1 MKLKWKNALM
11 AVLAI
16 AGLAFSGQAS
26 AAVRNVN
33 VMCAKTNTGNYF
45 PVVRISMIAA
55 IDGGDTF
62 EIVLKDGQGEAGIKS
77 ITFEK
82 HQESIDF
89 DKYKI
94 PTSSYPYIDMSKKI
108 HLMTNTGQ
116 YFTFKSL
123 PTLQP
128 KDDTT
133 FDIIF
138 DGQAVATNVAKL
150 WFYRGN
156 NPEEHIK
163 DGIFTPVVEEE
174 KLQLMSPVSY
184 QLQLSGCGE
193 ATKAV
198 VYSVGGKQVAEAGV
212 SYGTTTIQV
221 GHLTTGVYIV
231 KVGNKSLKF
240 VKK

>member
-1 MKLKWKNALM
+1 MKLKWKNVLM
-11 AVLAI
+11 TVLTC
-16 AGLAFSGQAS
+16 AGLAMAGEAS
-26 AAVRNVN
+26 AAVSNVQ

-45 PVVRISMIAA
+45 PVVRISLIAA

-62 EIVLKDGQGEAGIKS
+62 EIVMKDGQGEAGIKS

-89 DKYKI
+89 SKYKV
-94 PTSSYPYIDMSKKI
+94 PTTSYPSPDFSKKI

-128 KDDTT
+128 KDDSR
-133 FDIIF
+133 FDVIF
-138 DGQAVATNVAKL
+138 DGKAVATNVGKV
-150 WFYRGN
+150 WFYRGD
-156 NPEEHIK
+156 NPDAHLG

-174 KLQLMSPVSY
+174 KLQLMSPVDY
-184 QLQLSGCGE
+184 QLQLSGCGD
-193 ATKAV
+193 ASQAV
-198 VYSVGGKQVAEAGV
+198 VYSVGGKQVAQAGV
-212 SYGTTTIQV
+212 NYGTTTIQV
-221 GHLTTGVYIV
+221 GHLTHGVYIV

>member
-11 AVLAI
+11 AVLAV

-26 AAVRNVN
+26 AAERNVN

-62 EIVLKDGQGEAGIKS
+62 EIVMKDGQGEAGIKS
-77 ITFEK
+77 ISFEK
-82 HQESIDF
+82 HQEKIDF
-89 DKYKI
+89 DKYKV
-94 PTSSYPYIDMSKKI
+94 PTSSYPSPDFSKKI
-108 HLMTNTGQ
+108 HLMTNVGQ

-128 KDDTT
+128 NGENT
-133 FDIIF
+133 FDVVF
-138 DGQAVATNVAKL
+138 DNKVVASQVGKV
-150 WFYRGN
+150 WFYRGD
-156 NPEEHIK
+156 NPDEHLQ
-163 DGIFTPVVEEE
+163 DGIFTPAIEEE
-174 KLQLMSPVSY
+174 KLQLMSPVGY
-184 QLQLSGCGE
+184 QLQLSGCGDAAK
-193 ATKAV
+193 AT
-198 VYSVGGKQVAEAGV
+198 VYSVGGKKVAEAGV
-212 SYGTTTIQV
+212 NYGATTIQV
-221 GHLTTGVYIV
+221 GHLTTGVYVV